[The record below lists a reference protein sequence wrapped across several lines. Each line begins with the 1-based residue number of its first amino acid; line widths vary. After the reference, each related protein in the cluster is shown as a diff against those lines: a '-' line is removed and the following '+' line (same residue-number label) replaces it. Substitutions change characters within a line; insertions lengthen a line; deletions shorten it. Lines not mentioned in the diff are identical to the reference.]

1 MLIAL
6 LIYTTISK
14 IPTKPSLKIIINF
27 FEFLIIL
34 LFVHLIKNGIENK
47 KEIE

>member
-27 FEFLIIL
+27 LFLIIL